1 MFDPFRTNKYNRN
14 MWQFESKRLDI
25 RMNNPTV
32 TMMDAANKI
41 LAESK
46 DFNNEVKFNS
56 AHSYTEG
63 SDISFD
69 VPETLNTKKPCRHHE
84 PGKQCDIFIGKEFC
98 STQPCE
104 Q

>member
-1 MFDPFRTNKYNRN
+1 MEKVA
-14 MWQFESKRLDI
+14 K
-25 RMNNPTV
+25 
-32 TMMDAANKI
+32 KI
-41 LAESK
+41 TPGYINQSQ
-46 DFNNEVKFNS
+46 NS

-63 SDISFD
+63 SEISFD
-69 VPETLNTKKPCRHHE
+69 VPETLNTKKPCRYHE